1 MEGKSRYHYCKSFD
15 ELFYLTLLIYSKTV
29 QKVARVCF
37 IIGLSL
43 LGPFALYFVETY
55 MVFFST
61 ALMGAYLFYFG
72 LDFFAHT
79 GFINP
84 WLLIFDGN
92 PNHHNTY
99 LMSKPVY
106 VMLGF
111 VIVNTLISIGW
122 QYYWHIIVRGAT
134 GFGVP
139 IKEEEP
145 PAEEEKKEEPAPPAY
160 VCMPP
165 PYYQQ
170 PMFVQNVSAPH
181 MQAC

>member
-1 MEGKSRYHYCKSFD
+1 
-15 ELFYLTLLIYSKTV
+15 
-29 QKVARVCF
+29 
-37 IIGLSL
+37 
-43 LGPFALYFVETY
+43 

-92 PNHHNTY
+92 PNHYNTY
-99 LMSKPVY
+99 LISKSVY

-122 QYYWHIIVRGAT
+122 QYYWHIIVRESP
-134 GFGVP
+134 GFGLADKVEEP
-139 IKEEEP
+139 PEEEEKKKEEP
-145 PAEEEKKEEPAPPAY
+145 PAQFM
-160 VCMPP
+160 CMPP
-165 PYYQQ
+165 PYYPSQ
-170 PMFVQNVSAPH
+170 PMFMQNVVAAPH
-181 MQAC
+181 YQPV

>member
-1 MEGKSRYHYCKSFD
+1 M
-15 ELFYLTLLIYSKTV
+15 
-29 QKVARVCF
+29 
-37 IIGLSL
+37 
-43 LGPFALYFVETY
+43 
-55 MVFFST
+55 
-61 ALMGAYLFYFG
+61 
-72 LDFFAHT
+72 
-79 GFINP
+79 
-84 WLLIFDGN
+84 IFDGN

-111 VIVNTLISIGW
+111 VIVNTLISFGW

-139 IKEEEP
+139 IKEEAP
-145 PAEEEKKEEPAPPAY
+145 PEEEKKEEPAPPAY

-170 PMFVQNVSAPH
+170 PMFMQNVCAPQH
-181 MQAC
+181 C